1 MSEVLTIDTRA
12 GILKEEVLEPL
23 PLYSDKHPMLS
34 QKIPEY
40 DIRNIPNPVMTK
52 LIKRLKMTMKLHNGI
67 GLSAN
72 QCGVYERVFII
83 GTEHFQIACINP
95 KIIEKSETT
104 IKSEEGCLSY
114 PGLYLKIE
122 RPEWIVAE
130 FTDENGKVKQMRFD
144 GITARCYQ
152 HELDHMDGKKFVD
165 YVGPVS
171 LQMARKKQS
180 KIMKKVIRKNK
191 NVGELYGK

>member
-1 MSEVLTIDTRA
+1 MSDILTIDTEA
-12 GILKEEVLEPL
+12 GVVTEERMEEL
-23 PLYSDKHPMLS
+23 PLYDERLPMLDS
-34 QKIPEY
+34 EIPTY
-40 DIRNIPNPVMTK
+40 NLRLPNPHMTK
-52 LIKRLKMTMKLHNGI
+52 LVKQMKMTMKKFGGI

-104 IKSEEGCLSY
+104 IKSQEGCLSY

-122 RPEWIVAE
+122 RPEWVVAE
-130 FTDENGKVKQMRFD
+130 FTTENGEVKQMRFD

-152 HELDHMDGKKFVD
+152 HELDHMNGKKFVD

>member
-1 MSEVLTIDTRA
+1 MSDILTIDTEA
-12 GILKEEVLEPL
+12 GVVTEERMEEL
-23 PLYSDKHPMLS
+23 PLYDERLPMLDS
-34 QKIPEY
+34 EIPTY
-40 DIRNIPNPVMTK
+40 NLRLPNPHMTK
-52 LIKRLKMTMKLHNGI
+52 LVKQMKMTMKKFGGI

-122 RPEWIVAE
+122 RPEWVVAE
-130 FTDENGKVKQMRFD
+130 FTTENGEVKQMRFD

-152 HELDHMDGKKFVD
+152 HELDHMNGKKFVD

>member
-1 MSEVLTIDTRA
+1 MSDILTIDTEA
-12 GILKEEVLEPL
+12 GVVTEERMEEL
-23 PLYSDKHPMLS
+23 PLYDERLPMLDS
-34 QKIPEY
+34 EIPTY
-40 DIRNIPNPVMTK
+40 NLRLPNPHMTK
-52 LIKRLKMTMKLHNGI
+52 LVKQMKMTMKKFGGI

-130 FTDENGKVKQMRFD
+130 FTTENGEVKQMRFD

-152 HELDHMDGKKFVD
+152 HELDHMNGKKFVD

>member
-1 MSEVLTIDTRA
+1 MSDILTIDTEA
-12 GILKEEVLEPL
+12 GIVTEERIEEL
-23 PLYSDKHPMLS
+23 PLYDERLPMLDS
-34 QKIPEY
+34 EIPTY
-40 DIRNIPNPVMTK
+40 NLRLPNPHMTK
-52 LIKRLKMTMKLHNGI
+52 LVKQMKMTMKKSGGI

-95 KIIEKSETT
+95 KIIEKSETI

-130 FTDENGKVKQMRFD
+130 FTDENGEVKQMRFD

-152 HELDHMDGKKFVD
+152 HELDHMNGKKFVD

-180 KIMKKVIRKNK
+180 KIMKRVIRKNK
-191 NVGELYGK
+191 SVGELYGK

>member
-1 MSEVLTIDTRA
+1 MSDVLTINTEA
-12 GILKEEVLEPL
+12 GVVTEEKIEELL
-23 PLYSDKHPMLS
+23 LYDERLPMLDS
-34 QKIPEY
+34 EIPTY
-40 DIRNIPNPVMTK
+40 NLRLPNPHMTK
-52 LIKRLKMTMKLHNGI
+52 LVKQLKMTMKKFGGI

-72 QCGVYERVFII
+72 QCGVYERVFVI
-83 GTEHFQIACINP
+83 GTDQFQIACINP

-130 FTDENGKVKQMRFD
+130 FTNEKGEVQQMRFD

-152 HELDHMDGKKFVD
+152 HELDHMNGKKFVD
-165 YVGPVS
+165 YAGPVS

>member
-1 MSEVLTIDTRA
+1 MSDILTINTEA
-12 GILKEEVLEPL
+12 GIVTEERIEEL
-23 PLYSDKHPMLS
+23 PLYDERLPMLES
-34 QKIPEY
+34 EIPIY
-40 DIRNIPNPVMTK
+40 YFQLPNPHMTK
-52 LIKRLKMTMKLHNGI
+52 LVKQMKMTMKKFGGI

-130 FTDENGKVKQMRFD
+130 FTTENGEVKQMRFD

-152 HELDHMDGKKFVD
+152 HELDHMNGKKFVD

>member
-1 MSEVLTIDTRA
+1 MSDILTIDTEA
-12 GILKEEVLEPL
+12 GIVTEERIEEL
-23 PLYSDKHPMLS
+23 PLYDERLPMLDS
-34 QKIPEY
+34 EIPTY
-40 DIRNIPNPVMTK
+40 NLRLPNPHMTK
-52 LIKRLKMTMKLHNGI
+52 LVKQMKMTMKKFGGI

-72 QCGVYERVFII
+72 QCGVFERVFII

-152 HELDHMDGKKFVD
+152 HELDHMDGKKIGRAHV
-165 YVGPVS
+165 
-171 LQMARKKQS
+171 
-180 KIMKKVIRKNK
+180 
-191 NVGELYGK
+191 

>member
-1 MSEVLTIDTRA
+1 MSDILTIDTEA
-12 GILKEEVLEPL
+12 GVVTEERMEEL
-23 PLYSDKHPMLS
+23 PLYDERLPMLDS
-34 QKIPEY
+34 EIPTY
-40 DIRNIPNPVMTK
+40 NLRLPNPHMTK
-52 LIKRLKMTMKLHNGI
+52 LVKQMKMTMKKFGGI

-72 QCGVYERVFII
+72 QCGVYERVFVI

-122 RPEWIVAE
+122 RPEWVVAE
-130 FTDENGKVKQMRFD
+130 FTTENGEVKQMRFD

-152 HELDHMDGKKFVD
+152 HELDHMNGKKFVD

>member
-1 MSEVLTIDTRA
+1 MSDILTIDTEA
-12 GILKEEVLEPL
+12 GVVTEERMEEL
-23 PLYSDKHPMLS
+23 PLYDERLPMLDS
-34 QKIPEY
+34 EIPTY
-40 DIRNIPNPVMTK
+40 NLRLPNPHMTK
-52 LIKRLKMTMKLHNGI
+52 LVKQMKMTMKKFGGI

-95 KIIEKSETT
+95 KIIEKSATT

-130 FTDENGKVKQMRFD
+130 FTTENGEVKQMRFD

-152 HELDHMDGKKFVD
+152 HELDHMNGKKFVD

>member
-1 MSEVLTIDTRA
+1 MSDILTINTEA
-12 GILKEEVLEPL
+12 GVVTEERIEEL
-23 PLYSDKHPMLS
+23 PLYDERLPMLDS
-34 QKIPEY
+34 EIPTY
-40 DIRNIPNPVMTK
+40 NLRLPNPHMTK
-52 LIKRLKMTMKLHNGI
+52 LVKQMKMTMKKFGGI

-130 FTDENGKVKQMRFD
+130 FTDENGEVKQMRFD

>member
-1 MSEVLTIDTRA
+1 MSDILTIDTEA
-12 GILKEEVLEPL
+12 GIVTEERMEEL
-23 PLYSDKHPMLS
+23 PLYDERLPMLES
-34 QKIPEY
+34 EIPIY
-40 DIRNIPNPVMTK
+40 YFQLPNPHMTK
-52 LIKRLKMTMKLHNGI
+52 LVKQMKMTMKKFGGI

-130 FTDENGKVKQMRFD
+130 FTTENGEVKQMRFD

-152 HELDHMDGKKFVD
+152 HELDHMNGKKFVD